1 VSEFIERVVLALGEL
16 GAWGPVLFIAAYVV
30 ASVTLAPAFLLTF
43 AAGAVFGLWR
53 GTLLVY
59 VAASLG
65 SSAVFAI
72 ASPLADSR
80 FLKWLRKDPRV
91 DAVRNAVVG
100 EGAWVMFLLRL
111 SPVVPF
117 VFLNYALALS
127 GVRYRDFMAASVG
140 MLPAIV
146 MYVYYG
152 KVAGDVAKLAAGIAP
167 LRGPAYYTLLVVGLI
182 ATIVATTAVTRAAR
196 RSMKNAYVPRS
207 SDSSSSG

>member
-1 VSEFIERVVLALGEL
+1 VSAFIERVVLALGDL

-91 DAVRNAVVG
+91 AAVRNAVVG

-167 LRGPAYYTLLVVGLI
+167 PRGPAYYTLLVVGLI

-196 RSMKNAYVPRS
+196 RSMKNAALRAAE
-207 SDSSSSG
+207 

>member
-1 VSEFIERVVLALGEL
+1 
-16 GAWGPVLFIAAYVV
+16 
-30 ASVTLAPAFLLTF
+30 
-43 AAGAVFGLWR
+43 
-53 GTLLVY
+53 
-59 VAASLG
+59 
-65 SSAVFAI
+65 
-72 ASPLADSR
+72 
-80 FLKWLRKDPRV
+80 
-91 DAVRNAVVG
+91 VRNAVVG

-167 LRGPAYYTLLVVGLI
+167 PRGPEYYTLLVIGLV
-182 ATIVATTAVTRAAR
+182 ATVVATTAVTRAAR
-196 RSMKNAYVPRS
+196 RSMKNAALRPAE
-207 SDSSSSG
+207 

>member
-1 VSEFIERVVLALGEL
+1 MSEFIERVVLALCDL

-59 VAASLG
+59 IAASLG

-91 DAVRNAVVG
+91 AAVRNAVVG

-152 KVAGDVAKLAAGIAP
+152 KVAGDVAKLAAGVAP
-167 LRGPAYYTLLVVGLI
+167 PRGPAYYALLVVGLI
-182 ATIVATTAVTRAAR
+182 ATIVATTMVTRAAR
-196 RSMKNAYVPRS
+196 KSMGSTSA
-207 SDSSSSG
+207 

>member
-1 VSEFIERVVLALGEL
+1 MATTKTQRSAVFFWLA
-16 GAWGPVLFIAAYVV
+16 LFIAAYVV
-30 ASVTLAPAFLLTF
+30 ASVMLAPAFLLTF

-91 DAVRNAVVG
+91 AAVRNAVVG

-152 KVAGDVAKLAAGIAP
+152 KVAGDVAKLASGIAP
-167 LRGPAYYTLLVVGLI
+167 PHGPAYYALLVVGLI

-196 RSMKNAYVPRS
+196 RSMKNAALRAAE
-207 SDSSSSG
+207 

>member
-1 VSEFIERVVLALGEL
+1 LSDVIERIVLALADL
-16 GAWGPVLFIAAYVV
+16 GPWGPVLFIVAYVV

-53 GTLLVY
+53 GTILVY
-59 VAASLG
+59 LGAVLG

-72 ASPLADSR
+72 ASPLGRSR
-80 FLKWLRKDPRV
+80 FVRRLERDPRV
-91 DAVRNAVVG
+91 AAVRAAVVG

-111 SPVVPF
+111 SPVIPF
-117 VFLNYALALS
+117 VLLNYALALS
-127 GVRYRDFMAASVG
+127 GVRYRDFMIASVG

-152 KVAGDVAKLAAGIAP
+152 KVAGDVAQLAAGFAP
-167 LRGPAYYTLLVVGLI
+167 PRGPEYYVLLVVGLV

-196 RSMKNAYVPRS
+196 RAMKNT
-207 SDSSSSG
+207 